1 MKKVISICIRTLFVI
16 VSFLFFLMFFIPI
29 ISGIRH
35 IGSVTGSLLC
45 VWLFCVSVKPI
56 YVRIKAFM
64 YNNIFTKM
72 LFRVGNICITAF
84 LIYGLTVTGFMI
96 YFACQPP
103 AENATAVVLGAQIK
117 DSGPSVMLWGRI
129 NSAEKYL
136 ESNENVSAVL
146 SGGQGD
152 DEPMSEAQAMKNIL
166 EDKGIETQRLYMEDK
181 STNTTENMKFSMQII
196 EENNLNNDLAVVTDS
211 FHQLRVRIIARQ
223 LGIEGEIGSINSDT
237 RFIYLPTFAVREWIA
252 IPNQILFR

>member
-1 MKKVISICIRTLFVI
+1 
-16 VSFLFFLMFFIPI
+16 
-29 ISGIRH
+29 
-35 IGSVTGSLLC
+35 
-45 VWLFCVSVKPI
+45 
-56 YVRIKAFM
+56 
-64 YNNIFTKM
+64 
-72 LFRVGNICITAF
+72 
-84 LIYGLTVTGFMI
+84 MI

-136 ESNENVSAVL
+136 ESNENVFAVL

-152 DEPMSEAQAMKNIL
+152 DEPMSEAQAMKKIL

-211 FHQLRVRIIARQ
+211 FHQLRVRIIARL

-237 RFIYLPTFAVREWIA
+237 RFIYLPTFAVREWCA